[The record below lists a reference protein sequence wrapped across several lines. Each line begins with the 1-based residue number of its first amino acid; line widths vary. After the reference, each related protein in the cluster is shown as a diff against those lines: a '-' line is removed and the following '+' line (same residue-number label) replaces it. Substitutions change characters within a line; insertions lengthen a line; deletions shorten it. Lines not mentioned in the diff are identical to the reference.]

1 MIVQFD
7 PAERSVDSEKK
18 SALALI
24 SKLDHQSKKPKITPE
39 GGTGDV
45 LNVRKAVRYASK
57 GKGGVALAQ
66 DRLEEAKRVKEI
78 QVDFLRTHLKSF
90 TLVVFI
96 FIS

>member
-1 MIVQFD
+1 MLVQFD

-24 SKLDHQSKKPKITPE
+24 SKLDHQSKKPKISPE

-66 DRLEEAKRVKEI
+66 GQAAGKRQKGSK
-78 QVDFLRTHLKSF
+78 RSK
-90 TLVVFI
+90 
-96 FIS
+96 